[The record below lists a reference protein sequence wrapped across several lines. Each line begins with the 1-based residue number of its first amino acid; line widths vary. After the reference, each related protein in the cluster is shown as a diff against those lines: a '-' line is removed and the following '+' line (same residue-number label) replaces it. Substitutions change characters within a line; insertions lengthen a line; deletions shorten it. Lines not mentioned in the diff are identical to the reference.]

1 MIDWEDSRIPKIIN
15 SLTESQRQKLFI
27 NIMGEVL
34 NHIARHAAMEAA
46 KGAGCMVT
54 LLAMLTGIG
63 TIFSI
68 LGLIILK

>member
-1 MIDWEDSRIPKIIN
+1 M

>member
-1 MIDWEDSRIPKIIN
+1 MDEDLK
-15 SLTESQRQKLFI
+15 
-27 NIMGEVL
+27 
-34 NHIARHAAMEAA
+34 HIASHAVFHVGKEVA

-63 TIFSI
+63 TVFSI

>member
-1 MIDWEDSRIPKIIN
+1 M
-15 SLTESQRQKLFI
+15 SLTESQRQKFVY
-27 NIMGEVL
+27 NIMDDEL
-34 NHIARHAAMEAA
+34 KHIAQHVVYHAA

-54 LLAMLTGIG
+54 LFAMLTVIG

>member
-1 MIDWEDSRIPKIIN
+1 
-15 SLTESQRQKLFI
+15 
-27 NIMGEVL
+27 MGDELKHVAQHTAWYVGREV
-34 NHIARHAAMEAA
+34 A

>member
-1 MIDWEDSRIPKIIN
+1 M
-15 SLTESQRQKLFI
+15 SLTESQRQKFVY
-27 NIMGEVL
+27 NIMDDEL
-34 NHIARHAAMEAA
+34 KHIAQHVVYHAA

-54 LLAMLTGIG
+54 LFAMLTGIG

>member
-1 MIDWEDSRIPKIIN
+1 
-15 SLTESQRQKLFI
+15 
-27 NIMGEVL
+27 MGEVL

-63 TIFSI
+63 TIFCI
-68 LGLIILK
+68 LGLIILKCIGLHWNECGICQN

>member
-1 MIDWEDSRIPKIIN
+1 
-15 SLTESQRQKLFI
+15 
-27 NIMGEVL
+27 MGETL
-34 NHIARHAAMEAA
+34 EHIGRHVVYHVGKEVAQ
-46 KGAGCMVT
+46 GAGCMVT

>member
-1 MIDWEDSRIPKIIN
+1 MDEDLK
-15 SLTESQRQKLFI
+15 
-27 NIMGEVL
+27 
-34 NHIARHAAMEAA
+34 HIAKHAAQHAVYHAA

-54 LLAMLTGIG
+54 LFAMLTGIG

>member
-1 MIDWEDSRIPKIIN
+1 
-15 SLTESQRQKLFI
+15 
-27 NIMGEVL
+27 MGDEL

-63 TIFSI
+63 TIFCI
-68 LGLIILK
+68 VGLIILK

>member
-1 MIDWEDSRIPKIIN
+1 
-15 SLTESQRQKLFI
+15 
-27 NIMGEVL
+27 MGEVL

>member
-1 MIDWEDSRIPKIIN
+1 M
-15 SLTESQRQKLFI
+15 SLTESQRQKFVY
-27 NIMGEVL
+27 NIMDDEL
-34 NHIARHAAMEAA
+34 KHFAQHAAQHAVYHAA

-54 LLAMLTGIG
+54 LFAMLTGIG

>member
-1 MIDWEDSRIPKIIN
+1 
-15 SLTESQRQKLFI
+15 
-27 NIMGEVL
+27 MGEVL
-34 NHIARHAAMEAA
+34 NHIVRHAATEAA

>member
-1 MIDWEDSRIPKIIN
+1 MDDELK
-15 SLTESQRQKLFI
+15 
-27 NIMGEVL
+27 
-34 NHIARHAAMEAA
+34 HIAQHVVYHAA

>member
-1 MIDWEDSRIPKIIN
+1 
-15 SLTESQRQKLFI
+15 
-27 NIMGEVL
+27 MGEAL
-34 NHIARHAAMEAA
+34 EHIARHAVYHVGKEVA